1 MEAVEKK
8 TRTKKILQRLVGVC
22 VFLVLIQ
29 WMVRVSLP
37 GKDFRMGES
46 FWNRMMLLPFILF
59 GGLYGYFISFLVF
72 LALFISDMFMELK
85 DSYIMSVYL
94 TGMFIF
100 SMMGQY
106 RWFRQKRKTLLGTL
120 IGIFILTWIGF
131 FCRDVFASYDFDG
144 IKMQSLGSHFAYAV
158 GNVLVPA
165 LLFYLFYNYMPDG
178 VKEIFPIGTAYTKRY
193 ISDLLLQNELKKTRV
208 SRKITVIIV
217 GIVMILGIAGSA
229 FSQILLTD
237 ILAMRERLA
246 PMMPSAEQMIS
257 PGENLS
263 EGERVP
269 AGAVLPTGT
278 ESERDQTASSKTA
291 SSEVIPTDE
300 NDSGE
305 DISETEL
312 FGDGFAMDDFM
323 RSRYGNAFIIKLLLM
338 NLCIGVPLAGIANF
352 YIKMR
357 IGAPLGKL
365 SRYLFNFMD
374 VPEADRGSYAAE
386 MEKMRPNTHDEIG
399 DLYYAAEIM
408 AGDVTGYIE
417 RLQEEQ
423 HLKEDLRVA
432 QAASEAKSSFLS
444 NMSHEIRTP
453 INAVLGMDEMI
464 LRESDDTE
472 IRRYATDIK
481 SAGNTLLS
489 LVNDILDFSKI
500 EAGKMDILPVQYQLG
515 SMINDLVNMLSGKA
529 EEKGLELILK
539 IDEKIPSILFGDE
552 IRIKQCAT
560 NILTNAVKYT
570 EKGSV
575 TLRMGFEDVD
585 ETHIRLQVRVV
596 DTGIGIRKEDLGK
609 LFSPFERIEEIRN
622 RTIEGT
628 GLGMSITKKLL
639 AMMDT
644 KLVVESEYGKG
655 SDFSFEVVQ
664 EVIDRRPIGDFVQS
678 YRDAV
683 DSMERYHESFHAP
696 DAKVLIVDDTRI
708 NLTVIRSLLKATQ
721 LNVDTAESGRETLR
735 KVTQEKYDII
745 FLDHR
750 MPEMDGIET
759 LQAMQT
765 LEGNKN
771 TDTPCIALTAN
782 AVSGAR
788 EEYLK
793 AGFIDYLT
801 KPVESGKLEKML
813 IGYLPA
819 EKVIRPGD
827 ERWKDPVG
835 NGKEKE
841 GAADPVSGTEDRSED
856 PAEKD
861 GADDLPED
869 QRKLLMQV
877 TGIDRDLAIK
887 NCGGAEVLPEV
898 LRDFYI
904 SIEEKADQIETY
916 AADGDYRNYTVLV
929 HALKSSARLIGAMP
943 LSEAAAYLEQCGN
956 DENAEEIREKT
967 PALLSLYR
975 SYLEHLSVME
985 PEEDEGRPE
994 ISEKELTGAWNDL
1007 KECIEAYD
1015 YDSAEMIMG
1024 MLGEYSIPDPYREKQ
1039 KTLRRL
1045 LTAVDREKLLELLGD
1060 KETI

>member
-1 MEAVEKK
+1 MEAAGGNN
-8 TRTKKILQRLVGVC
+8 RTKQILQRLAGVC
-22 VFLVLIQ
+22 VFLILIQ
-29 WMVRVSLP
+29 WMVRVALP
-37 GKDFRMGES
+37 GTDFRHGEG
-46 FWNRMMLLPFILF
+46 FWNKLMLLPFILF

-72 LALFISDMFMELK
+72 LALFVTDMFMELK

-94 TGMFIF
+94 AGMFIF

-144 IKMQSLGSHFAYAV
+144 IKMQSLGSHFVYAV
-158 GNVLVPA
+158 GNVLIPG
-165 LLFYLFYNYMPDG
+165 LFFYLFYNYMPDG
-178 VKEIFPIGTAYTKRY
+178 VKEIFPLGVAYTKKY
-193 ISDLLLQNELKKTRV
+193 VSDLLLQNELKKTRV

-217 GIVMILGIAGSA
+217 GIVISLGVAGSA
-229 FSQILLTD
+229 FSQILLSD
-237 ILAMRERLA
+237 ILAMRERRE
-246 PMMPSAEQMIS
+246 PMMPFEEQVN
-257 PGENLS
+257 P
-263 EGERVP
+263 
-269 AGAVLPTGT
+269 
-278 ESERDQTASSKTA
+278 
-291 SSEVIPTDE
+291 
-300 NDSGE
+300 SGE
-305 DISETEL
+305 DISEMEL

-338 NLCIGVPLAGIANF
+338 NLCLGIPLAGIANF

-365 SRYLFNFMD
+365 SKYLFNFMD

-417 RLQEEQ
+417 RLHEEQ

-472 IRRYATDIK
+472 IRRYAADIK

-575 TLRMGFEDVD
+575 TLGMGFEDVD
-585 ETHIRLQVRVV
+585 ETHIRLKVRVV
-596 DTGIGIRKEDLGK
+596 DTGIGIKEEDLGK

-664 EVIDRRPIGDFVQS
+664 EVIDRTPIGDFVQS
-678 YRDAV
+678 YKDAV

-696 DAKVLIVDDTRI
+696 EARVLIVDDTRI
-708 NLTVIRSLLKATQ
+708 NLTVIRSLLKSTQ

-735 KVTQEKYDII
+735 KVAQEKYDVI

-771 TDTPCIALTAN
+771 PDTPCIALTAN

-813 IGYLPA
+813 IAYLPG

-827 ERWKDPVG
+827 ERWEETLQNNAGEGHTG
-835 NGKEKE
+835 NDTSDGR
-841 GAADPVSGTEDRSED
+841 GSGD
-856 PAEKD
+856 PAVQGIE
-861 GADDLPED
+861 DLPEE
-869 QRKLLMQV
+869 QRELLARV
-877 TGIDRDLAIK
+877 TGIDRNLAIK

-904 SIEEKADQIETY
+904 SIEEKADQIEAY
-916 AADGDYRNYTVLV
+916 AAGGDYRNYTILV

-943 LSEAAAYLEQCGN
+943 LSESAAYLEQCGN
-956 DENAEEIREKT
+956 EENAEEIREKT
-967 PALLSLYR
+967 PALLQLYR
-975 SYLEHLSVME
+975 SYREHLAVME
-985 PEEDEGRPE
+985 PEEDEDRPE
-994 ISEKELTGAWNDL
+994 ISAEELTGAWNDL

-1024 MLGEYSIPDPYREKQ
+1024 MLGEYRIPGTYREKQ
-1039 KTLRRL
+1039 KALRRL

-1060 KETI
+1060 TGTI